1 MTSVDGGGGKGDNS
15 ERSSNQH
22 DTSDQQLPV
31 ASCRDSARERRAAKG
46 RRVAPV
52 LHGYTSSYSNMS
64 CCNVVSRKARG
75 RSLALSRRGRYSGCR
90 GRAAPRART
99 PPRRGARP
107 EVALRLPAQA
117 QASEKRPRKFPA
129 GPPRALPAATRRGVS
144 SLGVL
149 LRARLY
155 SNAGSNHQLSAY
167 MNWCGVADQT
177 YCTNH
182 SPMKSHAACATRR
195 SSVLRGPTDV

>member
-107 EVALRLPAQA
+107 EVALRLPARQA
-117 QASEKRPRKFPA
+117 PKRPRSVHASSPP
-129 GPPRALPAATRRGVS
+129 GRRGRCQPPRA
-144 SLGVL
+144 
-149 LRARLY
+149 
-155 SNAGSNHQLSAY
+155 
-167 MNWCGVADQT
+167 
-177 YCTNH
+177 
-182 SPMKSHAACATRR
+182 AACRPWACSCVLDFIVMRDLII
-195 SSVLRGPTDV
+195 SSAPT